1 MTTATSSKTL
11 LAIETSCDETAAAV
25 VEDGRYVRANV
36 VASQVEIH
44 QKYGGVVPELASRQ
58 HLATIMPVVNE
69 ALIEADAAWEDLDG
83 VAVTYGPGLAGAL
96 LVGLNF
102 AKSIA
107 FSLGIP
113 LIGVNHLEGHVYA
126 AWLSRSR
133 RALRSEES
141 DDLRFPLLALVVS
154 GGHTELVLMRGHGDY
169 ALVGA
174 TRDDAAGEAFDKVGR
189 ILGLPYPGGP
199 AVQLAA
205 EQLSRYGLRGRRNM
219 VELPRAWMQGTYEF
233 SFSGVKTA
241 VLRYMES
248 RMRDQDLSEPLSV
261 PPGGMVGMDVP
272 LYVAQVASS
281 FQQSVADVLVAKTV
295 EAAREF
301 KVEMILVVGGVAANS
316 LLREE
321 ITAHAPV
328 PVRIP
333 DLAFCTDNA
342 AMIGACGYY
351 RLRQGLVSG
360 MNLDVDPGARL
371 APPSTIIASEGF
383 SGRGRR
389 I

>member
-1 MTTATSSKTL
+1 MSIL
-11 LAIETSCDETAAAV
+11 LAIETSCDETAAAI
-25 VEDGRYVRANV
+25 VEDGRFVHSNI

-44 QKYGGVVPELASRQ
+44 QKYGGVVPELASRE
-58 HLATIMPVVNE
+58 HLRAIMPVVTE
-69 ALIEADAAWEDLDG
+69 ALIAADVAWEELDG

-96 LVGLNF
+96 LVGVNF
-102 AKSIA
+102 AKALA

-133 RALRSEES
+133 RARRSVEENE
-141 DDLRFPLLALVVS
+141 LRFPLLALVVS

-169 ALVGA
+169 GLVGA

-199 AVQLAA
+199 SVQLAA
-205 EQLSRYGLRGRRNM
+205 DQLSRYGLRGRRNM
-219 VELPRAWMQGTYEF
+219 VDLPRAWMQGTYEF

-241 VLRYMES
+241 VLRYMQS
-248 RMRDQDLSEPLSV
+248 RMKEQDLSEP
-261 PPGGMVGMDVP
+261 PITAPGGIVSADVP
-272 LYVAQVASS
+272 LYVAQVAAS

-295 EAAREF
+295 EAAKEF
-301 KVEMILVVGGVAANS
+301 KVQMILVVGGVAANS

-333 DLAFCTDNA
+333 DISFCTDNA

-351 RLRQGLVSG
+351 RLQQGLVSD
-360 MNLDVDPGARL
+360 MTLDVDPGARL
-371 APPSTIIASEGF
+371 APPSTAIPSEGYGG
-383 SGRGRR
+383 SGRRR
-389 I
+389 

>member
-1 MTTATSSKTL
+1 MAIL
-11 LAIETSCDETAAAV
+11 LAIETSCDETAAAIV
-25 VEDGRYVRANV
+25 ADGRYVHSNI

-58 HLATIMPVVNE
+58 HLKTIMPVVTE
-69 ALIEADAAWEDLDG
+69 ALATADVAWEELDG
-83 VAVTYGPGLAGAL
+83 IAVTYGPGLAGAL
-96 LVGLNF
+96 LVGVNF
-102 AKSIA
+102 AKSLA
-107 FSLGIP
+107 FSLDVP

-133 RALRSEES
+133 RVRQES
-141 DDLRFPLLALVVS
+141 AEDEMRFPLLALVVS

-169 ALVGA
+169 GLLGA

-199 AVQLAA
+199 SVQLAA

-219 VELPRAWMQGTYEF
+219 VDLPRAWMQGTYEF
-233 SFSGVKTA
+233 SFSGLKTA
-241 VLRYMES
+241 VLRYMQS
-248 RMRDQDLSEPLSV
+248 RMKDQDLSEPLV
-261 PPGGMVGMDVP
+261 TTPGGVVNMEVP
-272 LYVAQVASS
+272 LYVAQVAAS

-301 KVEMILVVGGVAANS
+301 KAQMILVVGGVAANS

-321 ITAHAPV
+321 ILAHAPI

-351 RLRQGLVSG
+351 RLQQGQVSD
-360 MNLDVDPGARL
+360 MTLDVDPGARL
-371 APPSTIIASEGF
+371 APPSTTLESEGYTGA
-383 SGRGRR
+383 SRKS
-389 I
+389 

>member
-1 MTTATSSKTL
+1 
-11 LAIETSCDETAAAV
+11 V
-25 VEDGRYVRANV
+25 QDGRYVHSNI

-58 HLATIMPVVNE
+58 HLKAIVPVVTE
-69 ALIEADAAWEDLDG
+69 AMVAADVAWEDLDG
-83 VAVTYGPGLAGAL
+83 IAVTYGPGLAGAL
-96 LVGLNF
+96 LVGVNF
-102 AKSIA
+102 AKSLA
-107 FSLGIP
+107 FSLGVP

-133 RALRSEES
+133 RARRDVDE
-141 DDLRFPLLALVVS
+141 DDLQFPLLALVVS

-169 ALVGA
+169 GLIGA

-189 ILGLPYPGGP
+189 ILGLPFPGGP
-199 AVQLAA
+199 SVQIAA

-219 VELPRAWMQGTYEF
+219 VDLPRAWMQGTYEF

-241 VLRYMES
+241 VLRYMQS
-248 RMRDQDLSEPLSV
+248 RMKDQDLSEPIAV
-261 PPGGMVGMDVP
+261 GPGGIVNTEVP

-295 EAAREF
+295 DAAREF
-301 KVEMILVVGGVAANS
+301 KVKMILVVGGVAANS

-333 DLAFCTDNA
+333 DFAFCTDNA

-351 RLRQGLVSG
+351 LLQQGLVSD
-360 MNLDVDPGARL
+360 MSLDVDPGARL
-371 APPSTIIASEGF
+371 APSSTLIPSEGYGV
-383 SGRGRR
+383 GRKA
-389 I
+389 

>member
-1 MTTATSSKTL
+1 MTTL

-25 VEDGRYVRANV
+25 VVDGRYVYSNI

-58 HLATIMPVVNE
+58 HLKAIVPVVTE
-69 ALIEADAAWEDLDG
+69 ALVAADVTWEELDG
-83 VAVTYGPGLAGAL
+83 IAVTYGPGLAGAL
-96 LVGLNF
+96 LVGVNF
-102 AKSIA
+102 AKSLA
-107 FSLGIP
+107 FSLGKP

-133 RALRSEES
+133 RARRDGDVDELK
-141 DDLRFPLLALVVS
+141 FPLLALVVS
-154 GGHTELVLMRGHGDY
+154 GGHTELVLMRDHGDY
-169 ALVGA
+169 GLIGA

-189 ILGLPYPGGP
+189 ILGLPFPGGP

-205 EQLSRYGLRGRRNM
+205 EQLSRFGLRGRRNM
-219 VELPRAWMQGTYEF
+219 VDLPRAWMQGTYEF

-241 VLRYMES
+241 VLRYMQS
-248 RMRDQDLSEPLSV
+248 RMKDQDLSEPIAV
-261 PPGGMVGMDVP
+261 GPGGIVNTEVP

-295 EAAREF
+295 DAAREF
-301 KVEMILVVGGVAANS
+301 KVRMILVVGGVAANG

-351 RLRQGLVSG
+351 RLQQGLESD
-360 MNLDVDPGARL
+360 MTLDIDPGARL
-371 APPSTIIASEGF
+371 APPSTMIPSEGYGVAHK
-383 SGRGRR
+383 S
-389 I
+389 

>member
-1 MTTATSSKTL
+1 MTTL

-25 VEDGRYVRANV
+25 VVDGRYVYSNI

-58 HLATIMPVVNE
+58 HLKAIVPVVTE
-69 ALIEADAAWEDLDG
+69 ALVAADVTWEELDG
-83 VAVTYGPGLAGAL
+83 IAVTYGPGLAGAL
-96 LVGLNF
+96 LVGVNF
-102 AKSIA
+102 AKSLA
-107 FSLGIP
+107 FSLGKP

-133 RALRSEES
+133 RARRDADVE
-141 DDLRFPLLALVVS
+141 DLKFPLLALVVS

-169 ALVGA
+169 GLIGA

-189 ILGLPYPGGP
+189 ILGLPFPGGP
-199 AVQLAA
+199 AVQIAA
-205 EQLSRYGLRGRRNM
+205 EQLSRFGLRGRRNM
-219 VELPRAWMQGTYEF
+219 VDLPRAWMQGTYEF

-241 VLRYMES
+241 VLRYMQS
-248 RMRDQDLSEPLSV
+248 RMKDQDLSEPIAV
-261 PPGGMVGMDVP
+261 GPGGIVNTEVP

-295 EAAREF
+295 DAAREF
-301 KVEMILVVGGVAANS
+301 KVRMILVVGGVAANS

-351 RLRQGLVSG
+351 RLQQGLVSDLT
-360 MNLDVDPGARL
+360 LDVDPGARL
-371 APPSTIIASEGF
+371 APPSTMIPSEGYGAAGK
-383 SGRGRR
+383 S
-389 I
+389 

>member
-1 MTTATSSKTL
+1 MTTL
-11 LAIETSCDETAAAV
+11 LAIETSCDETAAAI
-25 VEDGRYVRANV
+25 VEDGRYVHSNI

-58 HLATIMPVVNE
+58 HLRAILPVVTE
-69 ALIEADAAWEDLDG
+69 ALAAADVVWEEIDG
-83 VAVTYGPGLAGAL
+83 IAVTYGPGLAGAL
-96 LVGLNF
+96 LVGVNF
-102 AKSIA
+102 AKSLA
-107 FSLGIP
+107 FSLGVP
-113 LIGVNHLEGHVYA
+113 FIGVNHLEGHVYA

-133 RALRSEES
+133 RARSNVPEDEPQ
-141 DDLRFPLLALVVS
+141 FPLLALVVS

-169 ALVGA
+169 GLIGA

-199 AVQLAA
+199 SVQLAA

-219 VELPRAWMQGTYEF
+219 VDLPRAWMQGTYEF
-233 SFSGVKTA
+233 SFSGLKTA
-241 VLRYMES
+241 VLRYMQS
-248 RMRDQDLSEPLSV
+248 RMKDQDLSDPLLAA
-261 PPGGMVGMDVP
+261 PGGIVNRDVP
-272 LYVAQVASS
+272 LYVAQVAAS

-301 KVEMILVVGGVAANS
+301 KVKMILVVGGVAANS

-321 ITAHAPV
+321 ILAHAPV

-342 AMIGACGYY
+342 AMIGACGFY
-351 RLRQGLVSG
+351 RLQQGLVSD
-360 MNLDVDPGARL
+360 MSLDVDPGARL
-371 APPSTIIASEGF
+371 APPSTALESEGY
-383 SGRGRR
+383 SGARR
-389 I
+389 RV

>member
-1 MTTATSSKTL
+1 MTTL

-25 VEDGRYVRANV
+25 VEDGRYAHSNI

-58 HLATIMPVVNE
+58 HLKAIVPVVTE
-69 ALIEADAAWEDLDG
+69 AMVTADVAWEDLDG
-83 VAVTYGPGLAGAL
+83 IAVTYGPGLAGAL
-96 LVGLNF
+96 LVGVNF
-102 AKSIA
+102 AKALA
-107 FSLGIP
+107 FSLGVP

-133 RALRSEES
+133 RARRAAEEE
-141 DDLRFPLLALVVS
+141 LKFPLLALVVS

-169 ALVGA
+169 GLIGA

-189 ILGLPYPGGP
+189 ILGLPFPGGP

-219 VELPRAWMQGTYEF
+219 VDLPRAWMQGTYEF

-241 VLRYMES
+241 VLRYMQS
-248 RMRDQDLSEPLSV
+248 RMKDQDLSEPLATS
-261 PPGGMVGMDVP
+261 PGGIVATDVP

-281 FQQSVADVLVAKTV
+281 FQQSVSDVLVAKTV
-295 EAAREF
+295 DAAREF
-301 KVEMILVVGGVAANS
+301 KVQMILVVGGVAANS

-333 DLAFCTDNA
+333 DFAFCTDNA

-351 RLRQGLVSG
+351 RLQRGLVSD
-360 MNLDVDPGARL
+360 MALDVDPGARL
-371 APPSTIIASEGF
+371 APPSTTIPSEGY
-383 SGRGRR
+383 GGGRR
-389 I
+389 S

>member
-1 MTTATSSKTL
+1 MTTL

-25 VEDGRYVRANV
+25 VQDGRYVHSNI

-58 HLATIMPVVNE
+58 HLKAIVPVVTE
-69 ALIEADAAWEDLDG
+69 AMVAADVAWEDLDG
-83 VAVTYGPGLAGAL
+83 IAVTYGPGLAGAL
-96 LVGLNF
+96 LVGVNF
-102 AKSIA
+102 AKSLA
-107 FSLGIP
+107 FSLGVP

-133 RALRSEES
+133 RARRDVDE
-141 DDLRFPLLALVVS
+141 DDLQFPLLALVVS

-169 ALVGA
+169 GLIGA

-189 ILGLPYPGGP
+189 ILGLPFPGGP
-199 AVQLAA
+199 SVQIAA

-219 VELPRAWMQGTYEF
+219 VDLPRAWMQGTYEF

-241 VLRYMES
+241 VLRYMQS
-248 RMRDQDLSEPLSV
+248 RMKDQDLSEPIAV
-261 PPGGMVGMDVP
+261 GPGGIVNTEVP

-295 EAAREF
+295 DAAREF
-301 KVEMILVVGGVAANS
+301 KVKMILVVGGVAANS

-333 DLAFCTDNA
+333 DFAFCTDNA

-351 RLRQGLVSG
+351 LLQQGLVSD
-360 MNLDVDPGARL
+360 MSLDVDPGARL
-371 APPSTIIASEGF
+371 APSSTLIPSEGYGV
-383 SGRGRR
+383 GRKS
-389 I
+389 

>member
-1 MTTATSSKTL
+1 MTTL

-25 VEDGRYVRANV
+25 VADGRYVYSNI

-58 HLATIMPVVNE
+58 HLKAIVPVVTE
-69 ALIEADAAWEDLDG
+69 ALVAADVAWEELDG
-83 VAVTYGPGLAGAL
+83 IAVTNGPGLAGAL
-96 LVGLNF
+96 LVGVNF
-102 AKSIA
+102 AKSLA
-107 FSLGIP
+107 FSLGVP

-133 RALRSEES
+133 RARRDIDEDELQ
-141 DDLRFPLLALVVS
+141 FPLLALVVS

-169 ALVGA
+169 GLIGA

-189 ILGLPYPGGP
+189 ILGLPFPGGP
-199 AVQLAA
+199 SVQLAA

-219 VELPRAWMQGTYEF
+219 VDLPRAWMQGTYEF

-241 VLRYMES
+241 VLRYMQS
-248 RMRDQDLSEPLSV
+248 RMKDQDLSEPIAV
-261 PPGGMVGMDVP
+261 GPGGIVNTEVP

-295 EAAREF
+295 DAAREF
-301 KVEMILVVGGVAANS
+301 KVKMILVVGGVAANS

-333 DLAFCTDNA
+333 DFAFCTDNA

-351 RLRQGLVSG
+351 RLQQGLVSD
-360 MNLDVDPGARL
+360 MTLDVDPGARL
-371 APPSTIIASEGF
+371 APSSTLIPSEGYGG
-383 SGRGRR
+383 SRR
-389 I
+389 S

>member
-1 MTTATSSKTL
+1 MTTL

-25 VEDGRYVRANV
+25 VEDGRYVYSNI

-58 HLATIMPVVNE
+58 HLKAIVPVVTE
-69 ALIEADAAWEDLDG
+69 ALVAADVTWEELDG
-83 VAVTYGPGLAGAL
+83 IAVTYGPGLAGAL
-96 LVGLNF
+96 LVGVNF
-102 AKSIA
+102 AKSLA

-133 RALRSEES
+133 RARRDVDE
-141 DDLRFPLLALVVS
+141 DDLKFPLLALVVS

-169 ALVGA
+169 GLIGA

-189 ILGLPYPGGP
+189 ILGLPFPGGP
-199 AVQLAA
+199 SVQIAA

-219 VELPRAWMQGTYEF
+219 VDLPRAWMQGTYEF

-241 VLRYMES
+241 VLRYMQS
-248 RMRDQDLSEPLSV
+248 RMKDQDLSEPIAV
-261 PPGGMVGMDVP
+261 GPGGIVSTEVP

-295 EAAREF
+295 DAAREF
-301 KVEMILVVGGVAANS
+301 KVREILVVGGVAANS

-333 DLAFCTDNA
+333 DFAFCTDNA

-351 RLRQGLVSG
+351 RLQQGLVSD
-360 MNLDVDPGARL
+360 MTLDVDPGARL
-371 APPSTIIASEGF
+371 APPSTMIPSDGYGGARKS
-383 SGRGRR
+383 
-389 I
+389 

>member
-1 MTTATSSKTL
+1 MTTL

-25 VEDGRYVRANV
+25 VVDGRYVYSNI

-58 HLATIMPVVNE
+58 HLKAIVPVVTE
-69 ALIEADAAWEDLDG
+69 ALVAADVTWEELDG
-83 VAVTYGPGLAGAL
+83 IAVTYGPGLAGAL
-96 LVGLNF
+96 LVGVNF
-102 AKSIA
+102 AKSLA
-107 FSLGIP
+107 FSLGKP

-133 RALRSEES
+133 RARRDADVDELK
-141 DDLRFPLLALVVS
+141 FPLLALVVS

-169 ALVGA
+169 GLIGA

-189 ILGLPYPGGP
+189 ILGLPFPGGP
-199 AVQLAA
+199 AVQIAA
-205 EQLSRYGLRGRRNM
+205 EQLSRFGLRGRRNM
-219 VELPRAWMQGTYEF
+219 VDLPRAWMQGTYEF

-241 VLRYMES
+241 VLRYMQS
-248 RMRDQDLSEPLSV
+248 RMKDQDLSEPIAV
-261 PPGGMVGMDVP
+261 GPGGIVNTEVP

-295 EAAREF
+295 DAAREF
-301 KVEMILVVGGVAANS
+301 KVRMILVVGGVAANS

-351 RLRQGLVSG
+351 RLQQGLVSDLT
-360 MNLDVDPGARL
+360 LDVDPGARL
-371 APPSTIIASEGF
+371 APPSTMIPSEGYGAAGK
-383 SGRGRR
+383 S
-389 I
+389 

>member
-1 MTTATSSKTL
+1 MTTL

-25 VEDGRYVRANV
+25 VEDGRYVHSNI

-58 HLATIMPVVNE
+58 HIKAIVPVVTE
-69 ALIEADAAWEDLDG
+69 AMVATDVAWEELDG
-83 VAVTYGPGLAGAL
+83 IAVTYGPGLAGAL
-96 LVGLNF
+96 LVGVNF
-102 AKSIA
+102 AKALA
-107 FSLGIP
+107 FSLGVP

-133 RALRSEES
+133 RARRDVEEE
-141 DDLRFPLLALVVS
+141 LKFPLLALVVS

-169 ALVGA
+169 GLIGA

-189 ILGLPYPGGP
+189 ILGLPFPGGP

-219 VELPRAWMQGTYEF
+219 VDLPRAWMQGTYEF

-241 VLRYMES
+241 VLRYMQS
-248 RMRDQDLSEPLSV
+248 RMKDQDLSEPLATS
-261 PPGGMVGMDVP
+261 PGGIVTTDVP
-272 LYVAQVASS
+272 LYVAQVAAS
-281 FQQSVADVLVAKTV
+281 FQQSVSDVLVAKTV
-295 EAAREF
+295 DAAREF
-301 KVEMILVVGGVAANS
+301 KVQMILVVGGVAANS

-321 ITAHAPV
+321 IVAHAPV

-333 DLAFCTDNA
+333 DFAFCTDNA

-351 RLRQGLVSG
+351 RLQQGLVSD
-360 MNLDVDPGARL
+360 MTLDVDPGARL
-371 APPSTIIASEGF
+371 APPSTTIPSEGY
-383 SGRGRR
+383 SGSRR
-389 I
+389 S

>member
-1 MTTATSSKTL
+1 MTTL

-25 VEDGRYVRANV
+25 VADGRYVYSNI

-58 HLATIMPVVNE
+58 HLKAIVPVVTE
-69 ALIEADAAWEDLDG
+69 ALVAADVAWEELDG
-83 VAVTYGPGLAGAL
+83 IAVTNGPGLAGAL
-96 LVGLNF
+96 LVGVNF
-102 AKSIA
+102 AKSLA
-107 FSLGIP
+107 FSLGVP

-133 RALRSEES
+133 RARRDVDEDELQ
-141 DDLRFPLLALVVS
+141 FPLLALVVS

-169 ALVGA
+169 GLIGA

-189 ILGLPYPGGP
+189 ILGLPFPGGP
-199 AVQLAA
+199 SVQLAA

-219 VELPRAWMQGTYEF
+219 VDLPRAWMQGTYEF

-241 VLRYMES
+241 VLRYMQS
-248 RMRDQDLSEPLSV
+248 RMKDQDLSEPIAV
-261 PPGGMVGMDVP
+261 GPGGIVNTEVP

-295 EAAREF
+295 DAAREF
-301 KVEMILVVGGVAANS
+301 KVKMILVVGGVAANS

-333 DLAFCTDNA
+333 DFAFCTDNA

-351 RLRQGLVSG
+351 RLQQGLVSD
-360 MNLDVDPGARL
+360 MTLDVDPGARL
-371 APPSTIIASEGF
+371 APSSTLIPSEGYGG
-383 SGRGRR
+383 SRR
-389 I
+389 S

>member
-1 MTTATSSKTL
+1 MTTL

-25 VEDGRYVRANV
+25 VQDGRYVHSNI

-58 HLATIMPVVNE
+58 HLKAIVPVVTE
-69 ALIEADAAWEDLDG
+69 AMVAADVAWEDLDG
-83 VAVTYGPGLAGAL
+83 IAVTYGPGLAGAL
-96 LVGLNF
+96 LVGVNF
-102 AKSIA
+102 AKSLA
-107 FSLGIP
+107 FSLGVP

-133 RALRSEES
+133 RARRDVDE
-141 DDLRFPLLALVVS
+141 DDLQFPLLALVVS

-169 ALVGA
+169 GLIGA

-189 ILGLPYPGGP
+189 ILGLPFPGGP
-199 AVQLAA
+199 SVQIAA

-219 VELPRAWMQGTYEF
+219 VDLPRAWMQGTYEF

-241 VLRYMES
+241 VLRYMQS
-248 RMRDQDLSEPLSV
+248 RMKDQDLSEPIAVS
-261 PPGGMVGMDVP
+261 PGGIVNTEVP

-295 EAAREF
+295 DAAREF
-301 KVEMILVVGGVAANS
+301 KVKMILVVGGVAANS

-333 DLAFCTDNA
+333 DFAFCTDNA

-351 RLRQGLVSG
+351 LLQQGLVSD
-360 MNLDVDPGARL
+360 MSLDVDPGARL
-371 APPSTIIASEGF
+371 APSSTLIPSEGYGV
-383 SGRGRR
+383 GRKA
-389 I
+389 

>member
-1 MTTATSSKTL
+1 MAIL
-11 LAIETSCDETAAAV
+11 LAIETSCDETAAAI
-25 VEDGRYVRANV
+25 VEDGRYVHSNI

-58 HLATIMPVVNE
+58 HLKAIMPVVTE
-69 ALIEADAAWEDLDG
+69 ALVTADVGWEELDG
-83 VAVTYGPGLAGAL
+83 IAVTRGPGLAGAL
-96 LVGLNF
+96 LVGVNF
-102 AKSIA
+102 AKSLA
-107 FSLGIP
+107 FSLDIP

-133 RALRSEES
+133 RVRQERA
-141 DDLRFPLLALVVS
+141 DDEMRFPLLALVVS

-169 ALVGA
+169 GLLGA

-199 AVQLAA
+199 SVQLAA

-219 VELPRAWMQGTYEF
+219 VDLPRAWMQGTYEF
-233 SFSGVKTA
+233 SFSGLKTA
-241 VLRYMES
+241 VLRYMQS
-248 RMRDQDLSEPLSV
+248 RMRDQDLSEPLV
-261 PPGGMVGMDVP
+261 TTPGGVVNMDVP
-272 LYVAQVASS
+272 LYVAQVAAS

-301 KVEMILVVGGVAANS
+301 KVQMILVVGGVAANS

-321 ITAHAPV
+321 ILAHAPV

-351 RLRQGLVSG
+351 RFQQGQVSD
-360 MNLDVDPGARL
+360 MTLDVDPGARL
-371 APPSTIIASEGF
+371 APPSTTIESEGYTGV
-383 SGRGRR
+383 SRR
-389 I
+389 S

>member
-1 MTTATSSKTL
+1 MTTL

-25 VEDGRYVRANV
+25 VEDGRYVHSNI

-58 HLATIMPVVNE
+58 HIKAIVPVVTE
-69 ALIEADAAWEDLDG
+69 AMVAADVAWEELDG
-83 VAVTYGPGLAGAL
+83 IAVTYGPGLAGTL
-96 LVGLNF
+96 LVGVNF
-102 AKSIA
+102 AKALA
-107 FSLGIP
+107 FSLGVP

-133 RALRSEES
+133 RARRDVEEE
-141 DDLRFPLLALVVS
+141 LKFPLLALVVS

-169 ALVGA
+169 GLIGA

-189 ILGLPYPGGP
+189 ILGLPFPGGP

-219 VELPRAWMQGTYEF
+219 VDLPRAWMQGTYEF

-241 VLRYMES
+241 VLRYMQS
-248 RMRDQDLSEPLSV
+248 RMKDQDLSEPLATS
-261 PPGGMVGMDVP
+261 PGGIVTTDVP
-272 LYVAQVASS
+272 LYVAQVAAS
-281 FQQSVADVLVAKTV
+281 FQQSVSDVLVAKTV
-295 EAAREF
+295 DAAREF
-301 KVEMILVVGGVAANS
+301 KVQMILVVGGVAANS

-321 ITAHAPV
+321 IVAHAPV

-333 DLAFCTDNA
+333 DFAFCTDNA

-351 RLRQGLVSG
+351 RLQQGLVSD
-360 MNLDVDPGARL
+360 MTLDVDPGARL
-371 APPSTIIASEGF
+371 APPSTTIPSEGY
-383 SGRGRR
+383 SGSRR
-389 I
+389 S

>member
-1 MTTATSSKTL
+1 MAIL

-25 VEDGRYVRANV
+25 VEDGRYVHSNI

-58 HLATIMPVVNE
+58 HLKAIMPVVTE
-69 ALIEADAAWEDLDG
+69 ALVTADVGWEELDG
-83 VAVTYGPGLAGAL
+83 IAVTHGPGLTGAL
-96 LVGLNF
+96 LVGVNF
-102 AKSIA
+102 AKSLA
-107 FSLGIP
+107 FSLDIP

-133 RALRSEES
+133 RVRQERA
-141 DDLRFPLLALVVS
+141 DDEMRFPLLALVVS

-169 ALVGA
+169 GLLGA

-199 AVQLAA
+199 SVQLAA

-219 VELPRAWMQGTYEF
+219 VDLPRAWMQGTYEF
-233 SFSGVKTA
+233 SFSGLKTA
-241 VLRYMES
+241 VLRYMQS
-248 RMRDQDLSEPLSV
+248 RMRDQDLSEPLV
-261 PPGGMVGMDVP
+261 TTPGGMVNMDVP
-272 LYVAQVASS
+272 LYVAQVAAS

-301 KVEMILVVGGVAANS
+301 KVQMILVVGGVAANS

-321 ITAHAPV
+321 ILAHAPV

-351 RLRQGLVSG
+351 RFQQGLVSD
-360 MNLDVDPGARL
+360 MTLDVDPGARL
-371 APPSTIIASEGF
+371 APPSTTIESEGY
-383 SGRGRR
+383 SGAGRR
-389 I
+389 S

>member
-1 MTTATSSKTL
+1 MTTL

-25 VEDGRYVRANV
+25 VVDGRYVYSNI

-58 HLATIMPVVNE
+58 HLKAIVPVVTE
-69 ALIEADAAWEDLDG
+69 ALVAADVTWEELDG
-83 VAVTYGPGLAGAL
+83 IAVTYGPGLAGAL
-96 LVGLNF
+96 LVGVNF
-102 AKSIA
+102 AKSLA
-107 FSLGIP
+107 FSLGKP

-133 RALRSEES
+133 RARRDADVE
-141 DDLRFPLLALVVS
+141 DLRFPLLALVVS

-169 ALVGA
+169 GLIGA

-189 ILGLPYPGGP
+189 ILGLPFPGGP
-199 AVQLAA
+199 AVQIAA
-205 EQLSRYGLRGRRNM
+205 EQLSRFGLRGRRNM
-219 VELPRAWMQGTYEF
+219 VDLPRAWMQGTYEF

-241 VLRYMES
+241 VLRYMQS
-248 RMRDQDLSEPLSV
+248 RMKDQDLSEPIAV
-261 PPGGMVGMDVP
+261 GPGGIVNTEVP

-295 EAAREF
+295 DAAREF
-301 KVEMILVVGGVAANS
+301 KVRMILVVGGVAANS

-351 RLRQGLVSG
+351 RLQQGLVSDLT
-360 MNLDVDPGARL
+360 LDVDPGARL
-371 APPSTIIASEGF
+371 APPSTMIPSEGYGVAGK
-383 SGRGRR
+383 S
-389 I
+389 

>member
-1 MTTATSSKTL
+1 MTTL
-11 LAIETSCDETAAAV
+11 LAIETSCDETAAAI
-25 VEDGRYVRANV
+25 VEDGRYVHSNI

-58 HLATIMPVVNE
+58 HLKAILPVVTE
-69 ALIEADAAWEDLDG
+69 ALAAADVVWEEIDG
-83 VAVTYGPGLAGAL
+83 VAVTFGPGLAGAL
-96 LVGLNF
+96 LVGVNF
-102 AKSIA
+102 AKSLA
-107 FSLGIP
+107 FSLGVP
-113 LIGVNHLEGHVYA
+113 FIGVNHLEGHVYA

-133 RALRSEES
+133 RARRNVPEDEPQ
-141 DDLRFPLLALVVS
+141 FPLLALVVS

-169 ALVGA
+169 GLIGA

-199 AVQLAA
+199 SVQLAA

-219 VELPRAWMQGTYEF
+219 VDLPRAWMPGTYEF
-233 SFSGVKTA
+233 SFSGLKTA
-241 VLRYMES
+241 VLRYMQS
-248 RMRDQDLSEPLSV
+248 RMKDQDLSDPLLAA
-261 PPGGMVGMDVP
+261 PGGIVNRDVP
-272 LYVAQVASS
+272 LYVAQVAAS

-301 KVEMILVVGGVAANS
+301 KVKMILVVGGVAANS

-321 ITAHAPV
+321 ILAHAPV

-342 AMIGACGYY
+342 AMIGACGFY
-351 RLRQGLVSG
+351 RLQQGLVSD
-360 MNLDVDPGARL
+360 MSLDVDPGARL
-371 APPSTIIASEGF
+371 APPSTALESEGY
-383 SGRGRR
+383 SGKSRR
-389 I
+389 A

>member
-1 MTTATSSKTL
+1 MTTL

-25 VEDGRYVRANV
+25 VADGRYVYSNI

-58 HLATIMPVVNE
+58 HLKAIVPVVTE
-69 ALIEADAAWEDLDG
+69 ALVAADVAWEELDG
-83 VAVTYGPGLAGAL
+83 IAVTNGPGLAGAL
-96 LVGLNF
+96 LVGVNF
-102 AKSIA
+102 AKSLA
-107 FSLGIP
+107 FSLGVP

-133 RALRSEES
+133 RARRDV
-141 DDLRFPLLALVVS
+141 DDDELQFPLLALVVS

-169 ALVGA
+169 GLIGA

-189 ILGLPYPGGP
+189 ILGLPFPGGP
-199 AVQLAA
+199 SVQLAA

-219 VELPRAWMQGTYEF
+219 VDLPRAWMQGTYEF

-241 VLRYMES
+241 VLRYMQS
-248 RMRDQDLSEPLSV
+248 RMKDQDLSEPIAV
-261 PPGGMVGMDVP
+261 GPGGIVNTEVP

-295 EAAREF
+295 DAAREF
-301 KVEMILVVGGVAANS
+301 KVKMILVVGGVAANS

-333 DLAFCTDNA
+333 DFAFCTDNA

-351 RLRQGLVSG
+351 RLQQGLVSD
-360 MNLDVDPGARL
+360 MTLDVDPGARL
-371 APPSTIIASEGF
+371 APLSTLIPSEGYGG
-383 SGRGRR
+383 SRR
-389 I
+389 S

>member
-1 MTTATSSKTL
+1 MTTL

-25 VEDGRYVRANV
+25 VVDGRYVYSNI

-58 HLATIMPVVNE
+58 HLKAVVPVVTE
-69 ALIEADAAWEDLDG
+69 ALVAADVTWEELDG
-83 VAVTYGPGLAGAL
+83 IAVTYGPGLAGAL
-96 LVGLNF
+96 LVGVNF
-102 AKSIA
+102 AKSLA
-107 FSLGIP
+107 FSLGKP

-133 RALRSEES
+133 RARRDGDEDELK
-141 DDLRFPLLALVVS
+141 FPLLALVVS

-169 ALVGA
+169 GLIGA

-189 ILGLPYPGGP
+189 ILGLPFPGGP
-199 AVQLAA
+199 AVQIAA
-205 EQLSRYGLRGRRNM
+205 EQLSRFGLRGRRNM
-219 VELPRAWMQGTYEF
+219 VDLPRAWMQGTYEF

-241 VLRYMES
+241 VLRYMQS
-248 RMRDQDLSEPLSV
+248 RMKDQDLSEPIAV
-261 PPGGMVGMDVP
+261 GPGGIVNTEVP

-295 EAAREF
+295 DAAREF
-301 KVEMILVVGGVAANS
+301 KVRMILVVGGVAANS

-351 RLRQGLVSG
+351 RLQQGLVSD
-360 MNLDVDPGARL
+360 MTLDVDPGARL
-371 APPSTIIASEGF
+371 APPSTMIPSEGYGVAGK
-383 SGRGRR
+383 S
-389 I
+389 

>member
-1 MTTATSSKTL
+1 MTTL

-25 VEDGRYVRANV
+25 VVDGRYVYSNI

-58 HLATIMPVVNE
+58 HLKAIVPVVTE
-69 ALIEADAAWEDLDG
+69 ALVAADVTWEELDG
-83 VAVTYGPGLAGAL
+83 IAVTYGPGLAGAL
-96 LVGLNF
+96 LVGVNF
-102 AKSIA
+102 AKSLA
-107 FSLGIP
+107 FSLGKP

-133 RALRSEES
+133 RARRDADVEE
-141 DDLRFPLLALVVS
+141 LKFPLLALVVS

-169 ALVGA
+169 GLIGA

-189 ILGLPYPGGP
+189 ILGLPFPGGP
-199 AVQLAA
+199 AVQIAA
-205 EQLSRYGLRGRRNM
+205 EQLSRFGLRGRRNM
-219 VELPRAWMQGTYEF
+219 VDLPRAWMQGTYEF

-241 VLRYMES
+241 VLRYMQS
-248 RMRDQDLSEPLSV
+248 RMKDQDLSEPIAV
-261 PPGGMVGMDVP
+261 GPGGIVNTEVP

-295 EAAREF
+295 DAAREF
-301 KVEMILVVGGVAANS
+301 KVRMILVVGGVAANS

-351 RLRQGLVSG
+351 RLQQGLVSDLT
-360 MNLDVDPGARL
+360 LDVDPGARL
-371 APPSTIIASEGF
+371 APPSTMIPSEGYGVAGK
-383 SGRGRR
+383 S
-389 I
+389 

>member
-1 MTTATSSKTL
+1 MSIL
-11 LAIETSCDETAAAV
+11 LAIETSCDETAAAI
-25 VEDGRYVRANV
+25 VEDGRFVHSNI

-44 QKYGGVVPELASRQ
+44 QKYGGVVPELASRE
-58 HLATIMPVVNE
+58 HLRAIMPVVTE
-69 ALIEADAAWEDLDG
+69 ALIVADVAWEELDG

-96 LVGLNF
+96 LVGVNF
-102 AKSIA
+102 AKALA

-133 RALRSEES
+133 RARRNVDENE
-141 DDLRFPLLALVVS
+141 LRFPLLALVVS

-169 ALVGA
+169 GLVGA

-199 AVQLAA
+199 SVQLAA
-205 EQLSRYGLRGRRNM
+205 DQLSRYGLRGRRNM
-219 VELPRAWMQGTYEF
+219 VDLPRAWMQGTYEF

-241 VLRYMES
+241 VLRYMQS
-248 RMRDQDLSEPLSV
+248 RMKEQDLSEP
-261 PPGGMVGMDVP
+261 PITAPGGIVSADVP
-272 LYVAQVASS
+272 LYVAQVAAS

-295 EAAREF
+295 EAAKEF
-301 KVEMILVVGGVAANS
+301 KVQMILVVGGVAANS

-333 DLAFCTDNA
+333 DISFCTDNA

-351 RLRQGLVSG
+351 RLQQGLVSD
-360 MNLDVDPGARL
+360 MTLDVDPGARL
-371 APPSTIIASEGF
+371 APPSTAIPSEGYGG
-383 SGRGRR
+383 SGRRR
-389 I
+389 

>member
-1 MTTATSSKTL
+1 MSIL
-11 LAIETSCDETAAAV
+11 LAIETSCDETAAAI
-25 VEDGRYVRANV
+25 VEDGRFVHSNI

-44 QKYGGVVPELASRQ
+44 QKYGGVVPELASRE
-58 HLATIMPVVNE
+58 HLRAIMPVVTE
-69 ALIEADAAWEDLDG
+69 ALIAADVAWEELDG

-96 LVGLNF
+96 LVGVNF
-102 AKSIA
+102 AKALA

-133 RALRSEES
+133 RARRAMNESE
-141 DDLRFPLLALVVS
+141 LRFPLLALVVS

-169 ALVGA
+169 GLVGA

-199 AVQLAA
+199 SVQLAA
-205 EQLSRYGLRGRRNM
+205 DQLSRYGLRGRRNM
-219 VELPRAWMQGTYEF
+219 VDLPRAWMQGTYEF

-241 VLRYMES
+241 VLRYMQS
-248 RMRDQDLSEPLSV
+248 RMKEQDLSEP
-261 PPGGMVGMDVP
+261 PITAPGGIVSADVP
-272 LYVAQVASS
+272 LYVAQVAAS

-295 EAAREF
+295 EAAKEF
-301 KVEMILVVGGVAANS
+301 KVQMILVVGGVAANS

-333 DLAFCTDNA
+333 DISFCTDNA

-351 RLRQGLVSG
+351 RLQQGLVSD
-360 MNLDVDPGARL
+360 MTLDVDPGARL
-371 APPSTIIASEGF
+371 APPSTAIPSEGYAG
-383 SGRGRR
+383 SGRRR
-389 I
+389 

>member
-1 MTTATSSKTL
+1 MTTL

-25 VEDGRYVRANV
+25 VQDGRYVHSNI

-58 HLATIMPVVNE
+58 HLKAIVPVVTE
-69 ALIEADAAWEDLDG
+69 AMVAADVAWEDLDG
-83 VAVTYGPGLAGAL
+83 IAVTYGPGLAGAL
-96 LVGLNF
+96 LVGVNF
-102 AKSIA
+102 AKSLA
-107 FSLGIP
+107 FSLGVP

-133 RALRSEES
+133 RARRDVDE
-141 DDLRFPLLALVVS
+141 DDLQFPLLALVVS

-169 ALVGA
+169 GLIGA

-189 ILGLPYPGGP
+189 ILGLPFPGGP
-199 AVQLAA
+199 SVQIAA

-219 VELPRAWMQGTYEF
+219 VDLPRAWMQGTYEF

-241 VLRYMES
+241 VLRYMQS
-248 RMRDQDLSEPLSV
+248 RMKDQDLSEPIAV
-261 PPGGMVGMDVP
+261 GPGGIVNTEVP

-295 EAAREF
+295 DAAREF
-301 KVEMILVVGGVAANS
+301 KVKMILVVGGVAANS

-333 DLAFCTDNA
+333 DFAFCTDNA

-351 RLRQGLVSG
+351 LLQQGLVSD
-360 MNLDVDPGARL
+360 MSLDVDPGARL
-371 APPSTIIASEGF
+371 APSSTLIPSEGYGV
-383 SGRGRR
+383 GRKA
-389 I
+389 

>member
-1 MTTATSSKTL
+1 MTTL

-25 VEDGRYVRANV
+25 VEDGRYVHSNI

-58 HLATIMPVVNE
+58 HIKAIVPVVTE
-69 ALIEADAAWEDLDG
+69 AMVAADVAWEELDG
-83 VAVTYGPGLAGAL
+83 IAVTYGPGLAGAL
-96 LVGLNF
+96 LVGVNF
-102 AKSIA
+102 AKALA
-107 FSLGIP
+107 FSLGVP
-113 LIGVNHLEGHVYA
+113 LICVNHLEGHVYA

-133 RALRSEES
+133 RARRDVEEE
-141 DDLRFPLLALVVS
+141 LKFPLLALVVS

-169 ALVGA
+169 GLIGA

-189 ILGLPYPGGP
+189 ILGLPFPGGP

-219 VELPRAWMQGTYEF
+219 VDLPRAWMQGTYEF

-241 VLRYMES
+241 VLRYMQS
-248 RMRDQDLSEPLSV
+248 RMKDQDLSEPLATS
-261 PPGGMVGMDVP
+261 PGGIVTTDVP
-272 LYVAQVASS
+272 LYVAQVAAS
-281 FQQSVADVLVAKTV
+281 FQQSVSDVLVAKTV
-295 EAAREF
+295 DAAREF
-301 KVEMILVVGGVAANS
+301 KVQMILVVGGVAANS

-321 ITAHAPV
+321 IVAHAPV

-333 DLAFCTDNA
+333 DFAFCTDNA

-351 RLRQGLVSG
+351 RLQQGLVSD
-360 MNLDVDPGARL
+360 MTLDVDPGARL
-371 APPSTIIASEGF
+371 APPSTTIPSEGY
-383 SGRGRR
+383 SGSRR
-389 I
+389 S

>member
-1 MTTATSSKTL
+1 MSIL
-11 LAIETSCDETAAAV
+11 LAIETSCDETAAAI
-25 VEDGRYVRANV
+25 VEDGRYVHSNI

-44 QKYGGVVPELASRQ
+44 QKYGGIVPELASRE
-58 HLATIMPVVNE
+58 HLRAIMPVVTE
-69 ALIEADAAWEDLDG
+69 ALIAADVAWEELDG
-83 VAVTYGPGLAGAL
+83 IAVTYGPGLAGAL
-96 LVGLNF
+96 LVGVNF
-102 AKSIA
+102 AKALA

-133 RALRSEES
+133 RARRSVDEDE
-141 DDLRFPLLALVVS
+141 LQFPLLALVVS

-169 ALVGA
+169 GLIGA

-199 AVQLAA
+199 SVQLAA
-205 EQLSRYGLRGRRNM
+205 DQLSRYGLRGRRNM
-219 VELPRAWMQGTYEF
+219 VDLPRAWMQGTYEF
-233 SFSGVKTA
+233 SFSGLKTA
-241 VLRYMES
+241 VLRYMQS
-248 RMRDQDLSEPLSV
+248 RMKDQDLSEPLV
-261 PPGGMVGMDVP
+261 TAPGGIVNAEVP
-272 LYVAQVASS
+272 LYVAQVAAS

-301 KVEMILVVGGVAANS
+301 KVQMILVVGGVAANS

-333 DLAFCTDNA
+333 DLSYCTDNA

-351 RLRQGLVSG
+351 RLRQGLVSD
-360 MNLDVDPGARL
+360 MTLDIDPGARL
-371 APPSTIIASEGF
+371 APPSTTIPSEGYGG
-383 SGRGRR
+383 SGRRP
-389 I
+389 

>member
-1 MTTATSSKTL
+1 MTNL

-25 VEDGRYVRANV
+25 VEDGRYVHSNI

-58 HLATIMPVVNE
+58 HLKAIVPVVTE
-69 ALIEADAAWEDLDG
+69 AMVAADVAWEELDG
-83 VAVTYGPGLAGAL
+83 IAVTYGPGLAGAL
-96 LVGLNF
+96 LVGVNF
-102 AKSIA
+102 AKALA
-107 FSLGIP
+107 FSLGVP
-113 LIGVNHLEGHVYA
+113 LVGVNHLEGHVYA

-133 RALRSEES
+133 RARRDVEEE
-141 DDLRFPLLALVVS
+141 LKFPLLALVVS

-169 ALVGA
+169 GLIGA

-189 ILGLPYPGGP
+189 ILGLPFPGGP

-219 VELPRAWMQGTYEF
+219 VDLPRAWMQGTYEF

-241 VLRYMES
+241 VLRYMQS
-248 RMRDQDLSEPLSV
+248 RMKDQDLSEPLATS
-261 PPGGMVGMDVP
+261 PGGIVATDVP

-281 FQQSVADVLVAKTV
+281 FQQSVSDVLVAKTV
-295 EAAREF
+295 DAAREF
-301 KVEMILVVGGVAANS
+301 KVQMILVVGGVAANS

-333 DLAFCTDNA
+333 DFAFCTDNA

-351 RLRQGLVSG
+351 RLQQGLVSD
-360 MNLDVDPGARL
+360 MTLDVDPGARL
-371 APPSTIIASEGF
+371 APPSTTIPSEGY
-383 SGRGRR
+383 GGGRR
-389 I
+389 S

>member
-1 MTTATSSKTL
+1 MTTL

-25 VEDGRYVRANV
+25 VEDGRYVHSNI

-58 HLATIMPVVNE
+58 HIKAIVPVVTE
-69 ALIEADAAWEDLDG
+69 AMVAADVAWEELDG
-83 VAVTYGPGLAGAL
+83 IAVTYGPGLAGAL
-96 LVGLNF
+96 LVGVNF
-102 AKSIA
+102 AKALA
-107 FSLGIP
+107 FSLGVP

-133 RALRSEES
+133 RARRDVEEE
-141 DDLRFPLLALVVS
+141 LKFPLLALVVS

-169 ALVGA
+169 GLIGA

-189 ILGLPYPGGP
+189 ILGLPFPGGP

-219 VELPRAWMQGTYEF
+219 VDLPRAWMQGTYEF

-241 VLRYMES
+241 VLRYMQS
-248 RMRDQDLSEPLSV
+248 RMKDQDLSEPLATS
-261 PPGGMVGMDVP
+261 PGGIVTTDVP
-272 LYVAQVASS
+272 LYVAQVAAS
-281 FQQSVADVLVAKTV
+281 FQQSVSDVLVAKTV
-295 EAAREF
+295 DAAREF
-301 KVEMILVVGGVAANS
+301 KVQMILVVGGVAANS

-321 ITAHAPV
+321 IVAHAPV

-333 DLAFCTDNA
+333 DFAFCTDNA

-351 RLRQGLVSG
+351 RLQQGLVSD
-360 MNLDVDPGARL
+360 MTLDVDPGARL
-371 APPSTIIASEGF
+371 APPSTTIPSEGY
-383 SGRGRR
+383 SGSRR
-389 I
+389 S

>member
-1 MTTATSSKTL
+1 MTTL

-25 VEDGRYVRANV
+25 VQDGRYVHSNI

-58 HLATIMPVVNE
+58 HLKAIVPVVTE
-69 ALIEADAAWEDLDG
+69 AMVAADVAWEDLDG
-83 VAVTYGPGLAGAL
+83 IAVTYGPGLAGAL
-96 LVGLNF
+96 LVGVNF
-102 AKSIA
+102 AKSLA
-107 FSLGIP
+107 FSLGVP

-133 RALRSEES
+133 RARRDVDE
-141 DDLRFPLLALVVS
+141 DDLQFPLLALVVS

-169 ALVGA
+169 GLIGA

-189 ILGLPYPGGP
+189 ILGLPFPGAP
-199 AVQLAA
+199 SVQIAA

-219 VELPRAWMQGTYEF
+219 VDLPRAWMQGTYEF

-241 VLRYMES
+241 VLRYMQS
-248 RMRDQDLSEPLSV
+248 RMKDQDLSEPIAV
-261 PPGGMVGMDVP
+261 GPGGIVNTEVP

-295 EAAREF
+295 DAAREF
-301 KVEMILVVGGVAANS
+301 KVKMILVVGGVAANS

-333 DLAFCTDNA
+333 DFAFCTDNA

-351 RLRQGLVSG
+351 LLQQGQVSD
-360 MNLDVDPGARL
+360 MSLDVDPGARL
-371 APPSTIIASEGF
+371 APSSTLIPSEGYGV
-383 SGRGRR
+383 GRKA
-389 I
+389 

>member
-1 MTTATSSKTL
+1 MTTL

-25 VEDGRYVRANV
+25 VEDGRYVHSNI

-58 HLATIMPVVNE
+58 HLKAIVPVVTE
-69 ALIEADAAWEDLDG
+69 AMVAADVTWEELDG
-83 VAVTYGPGLAGAL
+83 IAVTYGPGLAGAL
-96 LVGLNF
+96 LVGVNF
-102 AKSIA
+102 AKALA
-107 FSLGIP
+107 FSLGVP

-133 RALRSEES
+133 RARRAAKEE
-141 DDLRFPLLALVVS
+141 LKFPLLALVVS

-169 ALVGA
+169 GLIGA

-189 ILGLPYPGGP
+189 ILGLPFPGGP

-219 VELPRAWMQGTYEF
+219 VDLPRAWMQGTYEF

-241 VLRYMES
+241 VLRYMQS
-248 RMRDQDLSEPLSV
+248 RMKDQDLSEPPATS
-261 PPGGMVGMDVP
+261 PGGIVATDVP
-272 LYVAQVASS
+272 LYVAQVAAS
-281 FQQSVADVLVAKTV
+281 FQQSVSDVLVAKTV
-295 EAAREF
+295 DAAREF
-301 KVEMILVVGGVAANS
+301 KVKMILVVGGVAANS

-333 DLAFCTDNA
+333 DFAFCTDNA

-351 RLRQGLVSG
+351 RLQQGLVSD
-360 MNLDVDPGARL
+360 MTLDVDPGARL
-371 APPSTIIASEGF
+371 APPSTTVPSEGY
-383 SGRGRR
+383 SGGRR
-389 I
+389 S